1 MARARKTDGNTTT
14 GTILAGRVPPHD
26 LEAEKA
32 VLSALLLDNQ
42 ELTKVMTELKPEDF
56 YHPAH
61 RSIFRSMTA
70 LHDASQPVDLHTL
83 ADHLNTHGQLDSV
96 GGPAGLAE
104 IADYE
109 ATAANVLHHAG
120 IVRDKGLKRRLI
132 AVATGIAE
140 RVYEERDPGQ
150 TLLDEAEGSIL
161 EVGQESSRKPFRS
174 LEAEM
179 HDAIDFI
186 EDLIDRGGALTG
198 LPTGFPALDK
208 KTGGLQPGELVIVAA
223 RPSMGK
229 TAFALNLARNAAVEE
244 GKKVAVFSL
253 EMTRRSLALRLIAA
267 EAKYNSTTFRT
278 GFIPERDHKLLV
290 DAATVLSSAKIWI
303 DDSTPMSILEIKA
316 KSRRLKAEHGLD
328 LVIVDYLQLATAE
341 KRSNER
347 REQEISE
354 ISRGLKGLAKE
365 LHIPV
370 MALSQLNRGPEMRP
384 KKTPQLSDL
393 RESGAIEQDADV
405 IAFIY
410 RDYVY
415 NEQADIHEAEL
426 IIAKQ
431 RNGPIGSVRLHFEPS
446 FALFTGA
453 AESEDEW
460 APGPART
467 SFDEPGDSASYEP
480 PFT

>member
-1 MARARKTDGNTTT
+1 
-14 GTILAGRVPPHD
+14 V
-26 LEAEKA
+26 
-32 VLSALLLDNQ
+32 
-42 ELTKVMTELKPEDF
+42 TELVPEDF

-61 RSIFRSMTA
+61 RSIFRSMVA
-70 LHDASQPVDLHTL
+70 LHDANQPVDLHTL

-96 GGPAGLAE
+96 GGPEGLAE
-104 IADYE
+104 IGDYE

-120 IVRDKGLKRRLI
+120 IVRDKALKRRLI

-150 TLLDEAEGSIL
+150 TLLDEAEGRIL
-161 EVGQESSRKPFRS
+161 EVGQQSSRKPFQT

-198 LPTGFPALDK
+198 LPTGFAALDK
-208 KTGGLQPGELVIVAA
+208 KTGGLQPGELIIVAA

-229 TAFALNLARNAAVEE
+229 TAFALNLARNAAVDH

-267 EAKYNSTTFRT
+267 EAKYNSNSFRT
-278 GFIPERDHKLLV
+278 GFIPERDHKVLV
-290 DAATVLSSAKIWI
+290 DAASALSGARIWI

-316 KSRRLKAEHGLD
+316 KSRRLQAEHGLD

-370 MALSQLNRGPEMRP
+370 LALSQLNRGPELRP

-410 RDYVY
+410 REYVY
-415 NEQADIHEAEL
+415 NEQADVHAAEL
-426 IIAKQ
+426 IVAKQ
-431 RNGPIGSVRLHFEPS
+431 RNGPIGSVRLHFEPA

-453 AESEDEW
+453 QDADDEW
-460 APGPART
+460 TPGPART
-467 SFDEPGDSASYEP
+467 SFDEPGGDSGSEP
-480 PFT
+480 PF